1 MRGPD
6 IPVDDLYA
14 RLELPIDAAAEAIE
28 IAWRALLKRHHPDV
42 AGDGSL
48 ETAKLINIAHDW
60 LSDPLLRLRY
70 DRARGTSRGRPSG
83 SRTGVRERHGARV
96 RGDTRSATS
105 RGGSPRSLDGRSS
118 RSGPASATWW
128 SDALREERPPD
139 LDVGSPPVREFLAR
153 AASLNGDE
161 IDRLELADTPP
172 IAFVASIRR
181 FLGEDRLARLEELEK
196 AVAAALPVTARGR
209 ASVLDAATSY
219 GHQLVLAGFFV
230 DELTDPFRERV
241 VERMTRGW
249 EAAVD
254 QARYG
259 PNSTA
264 VRMFLARAGSLD
276 LVAATR
282 LSRVA
287 NEAGLTTVRWPR
299 GAHPAED
306 EALRISVALADRDAD
321 LRLGTASSTVRR
333 AAAAVAGTIALR
345 PAYTRAGFARLM
357 APIVALGLLD
367 EPDRRA

>member
-1 MRGPD
+1 M
-6 IPVDDLYA
+6 
-14 RLELPIDAAAEAIE
+14 
-28 IAWRALLKRHHPDV
+28 
-42 AGDGSL
+42 
-48 ETAKLINIAHDW
+48 
-60 LSDPLLRLRY
+60 
-70 DRARGTSRGRPSG
+70 
-83 SRTGVRERHGARV
+83 
-96 RGDTRSATS
+96 
-105 RGGSPRSLDGRSS
+105 
-118 RSGPASATWW
+118 
-128 SDALREERPPD
+128 
-139 LDVGSPPVREFLAR
+139 
-153 AASLNGDE
+153 
-161 IDRLELADTPP
+161 
-172 IAFVASIRR
+172 
-181 FLGEDRLARLEELEK
+181 
-196 AVAAALPVTARGR
+196 AAALPVTARGR

-276 LVAATR
+276 PVAATR

-345 PAYTRAGFARLM
+345 PAYTRAEFARLM